1 MMILPAC
8 SWSEAECK
16 RWSKNRLARLRLIS
30 SKRVPRS
37 WAPTKASQ
45 GKASKHTIK
54 RRPNE
59 RLCIGEVRQNDQ
71 GWCASSCGV
80 QQMTQDN
87 VDLEKVHL
95 FNLAFGLVKSKS
107 PKRSP
112 IPPVPR
118 GRRRASTALQKIH
131 WSAVADESKLKNSV
145 WACQAAD
152 DSELDETDIQKL
164 VSLGLQSSQIKPR
177 KPCPNKM
184 WTNFC
189 RAIVAGIIVCCGSN
203 QQSCRGRKKISY
215 Y

>member
-1 MMILPAC
+1 MKQE
-8 SWSEAECK
+8 SVD
-16 RWSKNRLARLRLIS
+16 S
-30 SKRVPRS
+30 SKIDIFKEFHGLEPRQKPLKEKPQNIPSKEDLMKDSVLVKYVKMTKVGVPVP
-37 WAPTKASQ
+37 AVC
-45 GKASKHTIK
+45 SK
-54 RRPNE
+54 
-59 RLCIGEVRQNDQ
+59 
-71 GWCASSCGV
+71 
-80 QQMTQDN
+80 MTQEN
-87 VDLEKVHL
+87 VDLEKLHL

-184 WTNFC
+184 
-189 RAIVAGIIVCCGSN
+189 
-203 QQSCRGRKKISY
+203 
-215 Y
+215 